1 MTVVDI
7 APVDHRTE
15 CDVSILGANRGGTAS
30 RTHVVRTALQ
40 STAYRFRIG
49 YTDAV
54 AGRANTLASGVEAE
68 GVNAFGREAD
78 IRDLPEGSLGNIII
92 SHLDDARLLAE
103 ILLKNPNAD
112 ILGFVF
118 TRSADDR
125 LALVCITAAA
135 GETEERYGSALLLMA
150 LDRHSAAGG
159 SEFVFGD
166 QAPAGMRQVEP
177 LFRNV
182 VGYRITDK
190 IDRLLSRRSTD
201 PGTHICLDGREA
213 LRTVV
218 LDHRESGWA
227 NPALIAHQQ
236 LGDPKHPIA
245 RGKSMVAAEIGPE
258 AEIRLHQLRRRVTDE
273 AVTVGSVAVLDPR
286 AVSMRTPDLWEKVQQ
301 ERQTALAVAD
311 ANTITRRRRPVYITD

>member
-7 APVDHRTE
+7 APVDHRPE
-15 CDVSILGANRGGTAS
+15 CDVLILGASRGGTAS
-30 RTHVVRTALQ
+30 EKHVVRTAQQ

-54 AGRANTLASGVEAE
+54 AGRAEALAARVRTQGLA
-68 GVNAFGREAD
+68 AYGREAD
-78 IRDLPEGSLGNIII
+78 IRDLPAGSLGKIII

-103 ILLKNPNAD
+103 ILMHNPDAD

-118 TRSADDR
+118 TRTANDV
-125 LALVCITAAA
+125 LALVGITGEA
-135 GETEERYGSALLLMA
+135 GETEERVGSALLLMA

-159 SEFVFGD
+159 SEYIFGD
-166 QAPAGMRQVEP
+166 QSTAAIRQIEP

-182 VGYRITDK
+182 IGFGISDK
-190 IDRLLSRRSTD
+190 IDRLLSKRSTD

-218 LDHRESGWA
+218 LDHRDSDWA

-245 RGKSMVAAEIGPE
+245 RGKSMVAAEIGPD
-258 AEIRLHQLRRRVTDE
+258 AEIRLHVLRRRVTDE
-273 AVTVGSVAVLDPR
+273 AVTVGGVAVIDPR
-286 AVSMRTPDLWEKVQQ
+286 TVSMRAPELWEKAQQ
-301 ERQTALAVAD
+301 ERQATLAVAS
-311 ANTITRRRRPVYITD
+311 ANTITRRRRPVYVTD